1 MLVDLLLMLA
11 GVGLLYGG
19 AEGLVRGAA
28 TLAIRARMSPL
39 LVGLTV
45 VAFGTSA
52 PELVVSVQATLA
64 GNGGIAVGNVVGSN
78 VCNLALILGT
88 AAMIRPLTVD
98 AQLTRLD
105 IPVMIGVSFVLA
117 LFLANEHLS
126 TAEGAVLLGGVVA
139 YVVFSIRVAKR
150 RMDGALAEL
159 EVVAGPE
166 GSAWRDVAFVAAGLG
181 LLVLGSRVLVSG
193 AVAIATDFGVS
204 EAVIGLSIVA
214 IGTSLPELATSVVAA
229 FKGEGDLA
237 IGNAVGSNLFN
248 ALGILGVAAVLRPLD
263 ATGIGGVDLGMMLA
277 TAVLILPLA
286 WSGYELSRHEGALL
300 LALYAGYVG
309 FLLGAV

>member
-1 MLVDLLLMLA
+1 MLLDLLLMLA
-11 GVGLLYGG
+11 GVGLLYAG

-28 TLAIRARMSPL
+28 ALAIRARMSPL

-78 VCNLALILGT
+78 ICNIALILG
-88 AAMIRPLTVD
+88 AATLIRPLKVD

-117 LFLANEHLS
+117 LFLANAWLS
-126 TAEGAVLLGGVVA
+126 AVEGAILLTGVVA
-139 YVVFSIRVAKR
+139 YVVFSVRVARR
-150 RMDGALAEL
+150 RMDGTLAEL
-159 EVVAGPE
+159 EVVAKPG

-181 LLVLGSRVLVSG
+181 LLVLGSRALVSG
-193 AVAIATDFGVS
+193 AVSIATDLGVS
-204 EAVIGLSIVA
+204 ETVIGLSIVA
-214 IGTSLPELATSVVAA
+214 IGTSLPELATSIVAA

-248 ALGILGVAAVLRPLD
+248 ALGILGVAALIRPLD
-263 ATGIGGVDLGMMLA
+263 AAGIGGADLGMMLA

>member
-1 MLVDLLLMLA
+1 MLLDLLLMLA
-11 GVGLLYGG
+11 GVGLLYVG

-28 TLAIRARMSPL
+28 ALAIRGRMSPL

-52 PELVVSVQATLA
+52 PELVVSVQAALA

-78 VCNLALILGT
+78 ICNIALILGS
-88 AAMIRPLTVD
+88 AAMIRPLKVD

-105 IPVMIGVSFVLA
+105 IPLMIGVSLVLA
-117 LFLANEHLS
+117 FFLANAWLS
-126 TAEGAVLLGGVVA
+126 TAEGAVLLTGVVA
-139 YVVFSIRVAKR
+139 YVVFSIRVAR
-150 RMDGALAEL
+150 RRTDGVLAEV
-159 EVVAGPE
+159 EVVAKPE
-166 GSAWRDVAFVAAGLG
+166 GSAWRDLTFAAAGLG
-181 LLVLGSRVLVSG
+181 LLVLGSRALVSG
-193 AVAIATDFGVS
+193 AVSIATDLGVS
-204 EAVIGLSIVA
+204 ETIIGLSIVA
-214 IGTSLPELATSVVAA
+214 IGTSLPELATSIVAA

-248 ALGILGVAAVLRPLD
+248 ALGILGVAAVLHPLD
-263 ATGIGGVDLGMMLA
+263 ATGIGGADLGMMLA

-309 FLLGAV
+309 LLLGGA

>member
-1 MLVDLLLMLA
+1 MLLDLLLMLA
-11 GVGLLYGG
+11 GVGLLYVG

-28 TLAIRARMSPL
+28 ALAVRARMSPL

-78 VCNLALILGT
+78 ICNIALILGS
-88 AAMIRPLTVD
+88 AAMIRPLKVD

-105 IPVMIGVSFVLA
+105 IPVMIGVSLLLA
-117 LFLANEHLS
+117 FFLANAWLS
-126 TAEGAVLLGGVVA
+126 TGEGAVLLAGVVA
-139 YVVFSIRVAKR
+139 YVIFSVRVAKR
-150 RMDGALAEL
+150 RMDGALADL
-159 EVVAGPE
+159 ETAAKPE
-166 GSAWRDVAFVAAGLG
+166 GSAWRDLAFVVVGLG
-181 LLVLGSRVLVSG
+181 LLVLGSRALVSG
-193 AVAIATDFGVS
+193 AVSIATDLGVS
-204 EAVIGLSIVA
+204 ETIIGLSIVA
-214 IGTSLPELATSVVAA
+214 IGTSLPELATSIVAA

-263 ATGIGGVDLGMMLA
+263 AAGIGGADLGMMLA

-309 FLLGAV
+309 LLLGGS